1 MLLKTNWQNL
11 GHGAVG
17 VYGLLLSLG
26 LDVCQGGGVRW
37 GRQSREKGI
46 REKGVSA
53 GGGATKIISI
63 KNLPTNWIFN
73 PLKHLVF

>member
-1 MLLKTNWQNL
+1 M
-11 GHGAVG
+11 
-17 VYGLLLSLG
+17 
-26 LDVCQGGGVRW
+26 RW
-37 GRQSREKGI
+37 GRKGGEKGI
-46 REKGVSA
+46 RERWGVAA